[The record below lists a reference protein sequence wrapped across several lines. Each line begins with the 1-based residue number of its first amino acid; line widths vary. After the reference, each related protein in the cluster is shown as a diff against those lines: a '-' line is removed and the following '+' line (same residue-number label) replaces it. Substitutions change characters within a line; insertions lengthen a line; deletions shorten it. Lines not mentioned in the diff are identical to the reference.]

1 MRYENAAGISMPLVK
16 RLEAGTYYWC
26 RCGKSATPP
35 FCSGAHEGTDAT
47 PLEFKV
53 DVTSTQVLCSCGLST
68 KPPGC
73 DGAHKDY

>member
-1 MRYENAAGISMPLVK
+1 MRYENAPGLPMPLVK

-26 RCGKSATPP
+26 RCGKSSNPP
-35 FCSGAHEGTDAT
+35 FCTGAHEDTEVT

-53 DVTSTQVLCSCGLST
+53 DFASTQVLCSCGLST